1 MSKTRLSNFHFHMNF
16 QGTQFSS
23 WQKYI
28 SGSIVLFQIHQRKKV
43 KLLSCVRLCDP
54 MDCSLPCTI
63 HGIFRQE
70 YWSGLPFPPPE
81 DLTNPGTE
89 PVSPALQA
97 DALLYHLSH
106 QGSIHLIYVY
116 LTNNKIQYDK
126 VIYSTLYICVHN
138 YMCTYV
144 HSKLYISTL
153 NFCKIYVFT
162 STQDIVNE

>member
-1 MSKTRLSNFHFHMNF
+1 MRETWVWPLGWGDLLEKGMATHSSILVWRIPWTVIIHGVAKSQTRLSNFHFHMNF

-89 PVSPALQA
+89 PGFLAL
-97 DALLYHLSH
+97 
-106 QGSIHLIYVY
+106 
-116 LTNNKIQYDK
+116 
-126 VIYSTLYICVHN
+126 
-138 YMCTYV
+138 
-144 HSKLYISTL
+144 
-153 NFCKIYVFT
+153 
-162 STQDIVNE
+162 